1 MADIQNKPIENS
13 GAQRNACWLFV
24 GWGPI
29 VALLLSILD
38 TWFIR
43 GGNISW
49 MLPFFH
55 IHVID
60 TYSRYGIPAL
70 LTGMLLSH
78 LEKSSMVWWRVI
90 VVTAVAA
97 AGIEAAYLMIT
108 VYAKGL
114 LGAFYI
120 GNVSA
125 LFQWRY
131 LSNAIVWPSVIA
143 AVSCTILSLVRLVW
157 PGKTVYADEQIYDE
171 NDEPQIESSPA
182 AIDEQNEDFEI
193 EREKWNERRSK
204 DFVIFGC
211 LFFAQMISFMGPFA
225 VIPWLLA
232 GVPALLTAWLFYRY
246 VDWFENCWS
255 VEVCTALSGGVIQ
268 YVYCSLF
275 YFGLEKYHVMLACIA
290 AICGGMIALVKLGD
304 VVRITADQR
313 QALLRQGR
321 LGVLNFAFAGVLF
334 GGWAFMI
341 LKNEI

>member
-29 VALLLSILD
+29 VALLFSILE
-38 TWFIR
+38 TWLIR

-49 MLPFFH
+49 MIVFFH
-55 IHVID
+55 IPLMD
-60 TYSRYGIPAL
+60 AYARYGMPAL

-78 LEKSSMVWWRVI
+78 LENSSMVWWRVI

-131 LSNAIVWPSVIA
+131 FSNDIVWPSAIA
-143 AVSCTILSLVRLVW
+143 AVSCTILSLVRLIW
-157 PGKTVYADEQIYDE
+157 PGKAVYADEQIHDE
-171 NDEPQIESSPA
+171 SDGPQIKAGSA
-182 AIDEQNEDFEI
+182 AVDDQHDGLEVEHK
-193 EREKWNERRSK
+193 KWNERRSK
-204 DFVIFGC
+204 DVVIFGC
-211 LFFAQMISFMGPFA
+211 FFVAHYISFIGGFM

-232 GVPALLTAWLFYRY
+232 GIPALLTAWLFYWY

-268 YVYCSLF
+268 YVYCLLF